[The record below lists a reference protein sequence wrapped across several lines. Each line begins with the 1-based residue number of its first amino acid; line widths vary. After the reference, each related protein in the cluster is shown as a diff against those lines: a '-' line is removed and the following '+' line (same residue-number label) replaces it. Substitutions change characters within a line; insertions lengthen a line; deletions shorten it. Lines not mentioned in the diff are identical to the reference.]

1 MANVSV
7 EWCTSANAAAL
18 LAVDQGWVQILGGAM
33 MKPSVVRQ
41 PFEEDRL
48 ITEGSVVATSAGS
61 TTVLQQD
68 RSVALRCETCGAA
81 FATGCALQTHL
92 RDAYHGFQC
101 LHCGALFARRGQ
113 MNAHECQ
120 DHPAALGHGS
130 APPPWPPGGPAQ
142 RSL

>member
-7 EWCTSANAAAL
+7 EWYNSGNAVAF

-41 PFEEDRL
+41 PNEDDRL
-48 ITEGSVVATSAGS
+48 ITEGSVVAASAGG

-68 RSVALRCETCGAA
+68 PLAAPHCETCGAT
-81 FATGCALQTHL
+81 FTTGYALQTHL

-113 MNAHECQ
+113 MNEHDCQ
-120 DHPAALGHGS
+120 DQQGWQDMLHAAVSDWIRGD
-130 APPPWPPGGPAQ
+130 AEP
-142 RSL
+142 